1 MVPFFQLP
9 TSVFR
14 YNFESSNRPNLE
26 PLQQML
32 QSLAPLLSRRAN
44 QTGGFNLFTRSFVT
58 TSLKKA
64 KKIKIYTKTGDGGTS
79 QLYNGERRPKD
90 IITFHALGDTDE
102 LNSHVGV
109 ALQHESLAMSTLEPQ
124 LEQIQSR
131 LLDVGSAIAT
141 PLSKSGEAKINRVS
155 FPEGEVEKL
164 ESWID
169 DLDSELPPLASFI
182 LPSGGPAS
190 AQLHLART
198 VCRRAERSVVVIQQ
212 EGDVE
217 HSVLK
222 YLNRLSDYLF
232 TAARYASMKDGKE
245 EVIYKKNF

>member
-1 MVPFFQLP
+1 
-9 TSVFR
+9 VF
-14 YNFESSNRPNLE
+14 
-26 PLQQML
+26 
-32 QSLAPLLSRRAN
+32 
-44 QTGGFNLFTRSFVT
+44 LF
-58 TSLKKA
+58 LKA
-64 KKIKIYTKTGDGGTS
+64 
-79 QLYNGERRPKD
+79 
-90 IITFHALGDTDE
+90 
-102 LNSHVGV
+102 
-109 ALQHESLAMSTLEPQ
+109 
-124 LEQIQSR
+124 R
-131 LLDVGSAIAT
+131 L
-141 PLSKSGEAKINRVS
+141 K
-155 FPEGEVEKL
+155 
-164 ESWID
+164 SWID